1 MEGRASCLKPTEFVV
16 LIITQAESQEQT
28 EARKAAETH
37 LADAQVQITT
47 LEQKVVEL
55 QAQLSAMPK
64 PKVCF

>member
-1 MEGRASCLKPTEFVV
+1 MKPTEFVV

-28 EARKAAETH
+28 EARKAAETQ